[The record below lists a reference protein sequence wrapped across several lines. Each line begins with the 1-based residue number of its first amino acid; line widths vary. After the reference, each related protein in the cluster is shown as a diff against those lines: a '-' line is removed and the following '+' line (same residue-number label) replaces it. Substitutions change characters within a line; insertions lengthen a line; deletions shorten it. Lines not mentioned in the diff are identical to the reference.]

1 MPGTADDLSGQG
13 IEPEA
18 DGRRRQIN
26 GVDGTQCLTWNGGL
40 TRLAAPHVSFAEPSG
55 LLRDL
60 AGDTIICAAGSQW
73 HGRSLSR

>member
-26 GVDGTQCLTWNGGL
+26 GVDGTQCLTWNGAADPAGCA
-40 TRLAAPHVSFAEPSG
+40 TRELCRAERAAA
-55 LLRDL
+55 
-60 AGDTIICAAGSQW
+60 
-73 HGRSLSR
+73 